1 MSLPRL
7 SGILLHPTS
16 LPSSYGIGTM
26 GKSAFAFVDF
36 LEKAGI
42 SLWQVLPLG
51 PTGYGDSPYQS
62 FSTFALNP
70 LLIDLDL
77 LSDRGWARPTDILP
91 PDFIKNKGDIDYGA
105 VVWWKTPVLKNAADY
120 FLSNANEA
128 DKADY
133 AAFCKKNKFW
143 LDDYASFMSIKTEHD
158 LKAAAESE
166 KKGKPVSGTWNV
178 YWEKGLA
185 SHDKT
190 AVSVWNKTHK
200 AEIEHYKVIQFF
212 AAMQW
217 AALKAYANGKGISI
231 IGDIPIFVAPDS
243 ADVWANQSL
252 FQLNKRGVPKCVAG
266 VPPDYFSAT
275 GQLWGNPL
283 YNWTAMKADGYS
295 WWISRIKKLLEL
307 TDYVRIDHFRGF
319 EAYWAVPYGAPTAEK
334 GVWKKG
340 PGRALFDAIKKA
352 LGELPLIAEDLGI
365 ITDGVRALRD
375 GLGLPGM
382 KILQFAFD
390 VNEYKKGSL
399 VNAFLPHAYDKPCV
413 VYTGT
418 HDNDTTQGF
427 LESADDEMLS
437 LIASYCNGERLT
449 VEAAKKLC
457 KKGEL
462 CRSLIKQAFASTAQF
477 AVIPMQDLYQL
488 GTKARMNMP
497 STSGRNWSWRMT
509 EDMISGE
516 KADKVAAWLSELSV
530 FYGRAGAA
538 K

>member
-42 SLWQVLPLG
+42 ALWQVLPLG

-185 SHDKT
+185 SHDKA
-190 AVSVWNKTHK
+190 AVSAWNKTHK

-497 STSGRNWSWRMT
+497 STSGKNWAWRMT

-516 KADKVAAWLSELSV
+516 KADKAAAWLSELTAL
-530 FYGRAGAA
+530 YGRAGRT

>member
-1 MSLPRL
+1 
-7 SGILLHPTS
+7 
-16 LPSSYGIGTM
+16 M

-319 EAYWAVPYGAPTAEK
+319 EAYWAVPYGVPTAEK

-497 STSGRNWSWRMT
+497 STSGKNWAWRMT

-516 KADKVAAWLSELSV
+516 KADKAAAWLSELTAL
-530 FYGRAGAA
+530 YGRAGRT

>member
-1 MSLPRL
+1 
-7 SGILLHPTS
+7 
-16 LPSSYGIGTM
+16 M
-26 GKSAFAFVDF
+26 GGSAFAFVDF
-36 LEKAGI
+36 LEKSRV

-70 LLIDLDL
+70 LLIDLDML
-77 LSDRGWARPTDILP
+77 ADRGWARPTDILP
-91 PDFIKNKGDIDYGA
+91 PKFIKAKGDVDYGA
-105 VVWWKTPVLKNAADY
+105 VVWWKMPVLKKCAEY
-120 FLSNANEA
+120 FSASANEA

-143 LDDYASFMSIKTEHD
+143 LDDYASFMSIKSEHD

-178 YWEKGLA
+178 YWEKSLA
-185 SHDKT
+185 SHDK
-190 AVSVWNKTHK
+190 AAISAWNKAHK
-200 AEIEHYKVIQFF
+200 EEIESCKVIQFF

-217 AALKAYANGKGISI
+217 AALKSYANGKGISI

-283 YNWTAMKADGYS
+283 YDWNAMKADGYK
-295 WWISRIKKLLEL
+295 WWIARIKKVLEL

-319 EAYWAVPYGAPTAEK
+319 EAYWAVPYGAPTAET

-340 PGRALFDAIKKA
+340 PGRALFDAIKKS
-352 LGELPLIAEDLGI
+352 LGDLPLIAEDLGI

-375 GLGLPGM
+375 GLNLPGM

-390 VNEYKKGSL
+390 TNEYKNGKL
-399 VNAFLPHAYDKPCV
+399 ENAFLPHTYDKPCV

-427 LESADDEMLS
+427 LDSIADEQLC
-437 LIASYCNGERLT
+437 LIASYLAGEKT
-449 VEAAKKLC
+449 DVETAKKMR
-457 KKGEL
+457 KNGSL
-462 CRSLIKQAFASTAQF
+462 CRALVRLAFSSTAQF
-477 AVIPMQDLYQL
+477 AVIPMQDVYRL
-488 GTKARMNMP
+488 GTAARMNMP
-497 STSGRNWSWRMT
+497 STSGKNWTWRMS
-509 EDMISGE
+509 EDMLTGDKAE
-516 KADKVAAWLSELSV
+516 KAAAWLSELAV
-530 FYGRAGAA
+530 LYGRTVC
-538 K
+538 